1 MRTICKYNNKRARN
15 MKLVSIFFTA
25 SAVYIRGSNRKYSE
39 FCETTSYFTLFY
51 SRNEITVTSFLNNL
65 LPIAG

>member
-25 SAVYIRGSNRKYSE
+25 SAVYIRGSNRKYSHLSV
-39 FCETTSYFTLFY
+39 TTNYF
-51 SRNEITVTSFLNNL
+51 V
-65 LPIAG
+65 AGMR

>member
-39 FCETTSYFTLFY
+39 FPESTNLFALFC
-51 SRNEITVTSFLNNL
+51 SRNEITVAGFLNNL
-65 LPIAG
+65 SPIVG